1 MKINRHG
8 QSKILTPEEI
18 ELLFS
23 QGLTTECDRV
33 LFSVCLFSACRIAE
47 ACSLVTSD
55 VYTSYGE
62 VNPVL
67 ILRKANTKGKLATR
81 NIPMLEDLRVTLS
94 NYYPHAG
101 KYYLFPGRYNRGHL
115 NPDTAARFLRDACKR
130 VELQGVSTHS
140 FRRTALTQMS
150 NAGIPL
156 RVIQKI
162 SGHRNLEQLQRY
174 LEVPSEQV
182 KGAIALLLRNLWTLC
197 QWMSLPRSS
206 PGRPCG
212 DSTFRFRTL
221 LRWISRMVETRLA
234 LQTAIQL
241 PSPSPTKF

>member
-1 MKINRHG
+1 MELFYMKINRHG

-23 QGLTTECDRV
+23 QGLQTERDRV

-55 VYTSYGE
+55 VYSPTGE
-62 VNPVL
+62 VHPVL

-94 NYYPHAG
+94 NYYTHAG
-101 KYYLFPGRYNRGHL
+101 KYYLFPGRYNRGYLH
-115 NPDTAARFLRDACKR
+115 PDTAARFLKEACFR
-130 VELQGVSTHS
+130 VGLIGVSTHS

-182 KGAIALLLRNLWTLC
+182 KGAIA
-197 QWMSLPRSS
+197 SLSMLS
-206 PGRPCG
+206 PIGK
-212 DSTFRFRTL
+212 
-221 LRWISRMVETRLA
+221 
-234 LQTAIQL
+234 
-241 PSPSPTKF
+241 SPFPDPEASMPIKS

>member
-1 MKINRHG
+1 VELFYMKINRHG

-23 QGLTTECDRV
+23 QGLTTERDRV
-33 LFSVCLFSACRIAE
+33 LFSVCLFSACRVAE

-55 VYTSYGE
+55 VYSPTGE
-62 VNPVL
+62 VHPVL

-81 NIPMLEDLRVTLS
+81 NIPMLEDLRITLF

-115 NPDTAARFLRDACKR
+115 HPDTAARFLKEACFR
-130 VELQGVSTHS
+130 VGLQGVSTHS

-182 KGAIALLLRNLWTLC
+182 KGAIA
-197 QWMSLPRSS
+197 SLSMLS
-206 PGRPCG
+206 PIGKPPFPDPEASMPMNR
-212 DSTFRFRTL
+212 
-221 LRWISRMVETRLA
+221 
-234 LQTAIQL
+234 
-241 PSPSPTKF
+241 

>member
-23 QGLTTECDRV
+23 QGLQTERDRV
-33 LFSVCLFSACRIAE
+33 LFSVCLFSACRVAE

-55 VYTSYGE
+55 VYSLKAE
-62 VNPVL
+62 VHPVL

-115 NPDTAARFLRDACKR
+115 HPDTAARFLKEACFR
-130 VELQGVSTHS
+130 VGLIGVSTHS

-162 SGHRNLEQLQRY
+162 SGHRNLEQLQKY

-182 KGAIALLLRNLWTLC
+182 KGAIA
-197 QWMSLPRSS
+197 SLSMLS
-206 PGRPCG
+206 PIGKK
-212 DSTFRFRTL
+212 S
-221 LRWISRMVETRLA
+221 ISRSRSFHAHEQVACRVNFGTIHQNGR
-234 LQTAIQL
+234 T
-241 PSPSPTKF
+241 

>member
-23 QGLTTECDRV
+23 QGLTTERDRV

-62 VNPVL
+62 VHPVL

-94 NYYPHAG
+94 NYYPHVG

-115 NPDTAARFLRDACKR
+115 HPDTAARFLKEACKR
-130 VELQGVSTHS
+130 VGLQGVSTHS

-162 SGHRNLEQLQRY
+162 QDTGIWNNC
-174 LEVPSEQV
+174 
-182 KGAIALLLRNLWTLC
+182 KDN
-197 QWMSLPRSS
+197 
-206 PGRPCG
+206 
-212 DSTFRFRTL
+212 
-221 LRWISRMVETRLA
+221 
-234 LQTAIQL
+234 
-241 PSPSPTKF
+241 